1 MNKTDI
7 IGCHVSMIH
16 GSEGRGI
23 KGRRK
28 SLLLYFSIIKSLQST
43 FLFKKVQHKNHFLIL
58 CKNFNLKFLVHIS
71 GKEEFK
77 MCLMICT
84 FYSLNVRSDKI
95 SP

>member
-1 MNKTDI
+1 
-7 IGCHVSMIH
+7 MIH